1 MYMNKFLGLILI
13 FVLVGFFSCTKS
25 TDDQYIED
33 IRLIES
39 YIQLKGLEDV
49 QKTEDGLHYQIIE
62 PGDGISPTVT
72 SKIKINYVGRLLN
85 DNVFDSGFGV
95 TFELSGLITGW
106 QLGIPKIKEGGKIK
120 LIIPSRLAYGSRST
134 GGIPANSVLVF
145 DIDLL
150 EVLPL

>member
-1 MYMNKFLGLILI
+1 MNKFLGLILI

>member
-1 MYMNKFLGLILI
+1 VYMNKFLGLILI

>member
-1 MYMNKFLGLILI
+1 MNRFCGLVLI
-13 FVLVGFFSCTKS
+13 FVLVGVFSCTKS
-25 TDDQYIED
+25 TDDQYVED

-39 YIQLKGLEDV
+39 YIQLKGLSDV
-49 QKTEDGLHYQIIE
+49 QKTEDGLHFQIIE
-62 PGDGISPTVT
+62 PGDGISPSLA

-120 LIIPSRLAYGSRST
+120 LIIPSRLAYGSRAT